1 MSLYLGF
8 TLESQGA
15 RKRIAHIILWHIV
28 CKRFERI
35 AHKAFALALS
45 RSKKLCSVDKAN
57 VLEVS
62 ELWREV
68 VERVAKEYPQVA
80 LSHQYVDN
88 ASMQL
93 IRDPRQFD
101 VVLTGNLFGD
111 ILSDR
116 SKPDHWALS
125 ACCQVLAWVSP
136 TLFMSPFTALRLI

>member
-1 MSLYLGF
+1 MVFDELVEASALKPEVITGVD
-8 TLESQGA
+8 
-15 RKRIAHIILWHIV
+15 ILIV
-28 CKRFERI
+28 RELISGIYFGEPRGKEKNRAYNTMAYSVQEIERI

-93 IRDPRQFD
+93 IR
-101 VVLTGNLFGD
+101 
-111 ILSDR
+111 R
-116 SKPDHWALS
+116 S
-125 ACCQVLAWVSP
+125 
-136 TLFMSPFTALRLI
+136 